1 VTAPLAWVDG
11 RLLPTAEA
19 RVSALDRGFLLGDG
33 VFETLRARNGVAI
46 DWDAHVTRLHESA
59 AVMAIELPLAD
70 DALLAGIGDLLAAA
84 ELADAAIRITVSR
97 GASPT
102 RGLLPAD
109 RDRFAATVAV
119 VAWPYEPPSAALI
132 GRGVHVVVSS
142 VRRDPSSPLAGVKS
156 TSRADHV
163 FARLEAARASAD
175 DALFLTLDGRVS
187 ETTTANVWLVHGHRI
202 STPGRDAAILAGTTR
217 AWLLEMSPGLDVGVA
232 LAEEGDLHVADLLA
246 ADEAFL
252 SSSVAGILPLTAVEG
267 SPVGAGRPGPVTL
280 ALRDA
285 RERWIDERSR
295 AG

>member
-11 RLLPTAEA
+11 RLVPTAEA
-19 RVSALDRGFLLGDG
+19 SVSVLDRGFLLGDG

-59 AVMAIELPLAD
+59 AVMSIELPLAD
-70 DALLAGIGDLLAAA
+70 EALLAGISDLLAAA
-84 ELADAAIRITVSR
+84 ALDDAAIRVTVSR

-102 RGLLPAD
+102 RGLLPTD
-109 RDRFAATVAV
+109 RDRIEATVAI
-119 VAWPYEPPSAALI
+119 VAWSYEPPSAALV

-163 FARLEAARASAD
+163 FARLEASRAAAD
-175 DALFLTLDGRVS
+175 DALFLTLDGRLS
-187 ETTTANVWLVHGHRI
+187 ETTTANVWVVNGRRLA
-202 STPGRDAAILAGTTR
+202 TPGRDAAILAGTTR
-217 AWLLEMSPGLDVGVA
+217 AWLLDVAPGLDLGVA
-232 LAEEGDLHVADLLA
+232 LAHESDLQVADLLG

-267 SPVGAGRPGPVTL
+267 EPIGTGQPGSLTI
-280 ALRDA
+280 ALREG
-285 RERWIDERSR
+285 RERWIADRSPAR
-295 AG
+295 